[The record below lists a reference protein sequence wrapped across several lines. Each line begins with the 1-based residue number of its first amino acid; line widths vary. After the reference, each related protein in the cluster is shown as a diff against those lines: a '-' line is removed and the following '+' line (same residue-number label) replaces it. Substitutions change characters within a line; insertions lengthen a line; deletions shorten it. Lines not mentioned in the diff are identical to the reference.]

1 MTVDTTPA
9 DDHRH
14 PIPGAAATLA
24 GGRPDTV
31 PAHPLLPEPTLPP
44 VVLPHGTWPSP
55 LEAAD
60 LAAGAIVPGNLL
72 AAGRR
77 LLWTERRPA
86 EEGRQAL
93 VGWDGREV
101 ADQVPAGFD
110 VRTRVHEY
118 GGAPFTAV
126 GETVYASEYTDQR
139 LYRIGGRHPQPVTAG
154 GEGPAAVR
162 WADARH
168 VPGSNLLVAV
178 RETHHGDHEPRNE
191 LVALDLDT
199 GEEHLLLG
207 GRDFVASPRPSP
219 DGRRLAWTAWDH
231 PSMPW
236 DDAELWVAE
245 LHDGQLEDPRRIAGG
260 DQASVCSVTWM
271 HDGRLAFGLD
281 TSGYWEVHVSDDTR
295 SSEQVSW
302 FDADCGAPAWQFG
315 MQSIAPLAD
324 GRLVCVVT
332 ERATHRLV
340 LLEPDTS
347 TVTEVSLPYAN
358 IDRIQPFGRG
368 VTFLAAE
375 ANGARVVVVWTPG
388 RPAIEVR
395 RYELSALEEGD
406 WPVPEPIEVGT
417 PDGETTNAFL
427 WRPAN
432 RDVAGPEDELPP
444 LLVFTH
450 GGPTGHVSPIL
461 TPAIAYWTT
470 RGFAVADVNYRGS
483 SGFGRAYRDRLL
495 GHWGELDVDDT
506 MAVARTL
513 ATTGVVDGDRM
524 AIRGGSAGGYTTLA
538 VLTTPGHPF
547 ACGTSFFGVADL
559 ELLAR
564 HTHKFESHYLDRVV
578 GPLPESRDL
587 YRQRSP
593 LHRADRLSKPLLV
606 LQGLED
612 PVVPPE
618 QAEAMVA
625 AAAERGI
632 PHAYVAF
639 EGEQHGFRRAENIVT
654 WLESELAF
662 YGQVM
667 GFVPAGD
674 LPEVALTPPLPA

>member
-1 MTVDTTPA
+1 MAAPSTPGSTF
-9 DDHRH
+9 RS
-14 PIPGAAATLA
+14 TLRD
-24 GGRPDTV
+24 GS
-31 PAHPLLPEPTLPP
+31 TLPP
-44 VVLPHGTWPSP
+44 VVLPYGTWPSP
-55 LEAAD
+55 LSAAD
-60 LAAGAIVPGNLL
+60 LAAGSVVPGNLL

-86 EEGRQAL
+86 EDGRQAL

-118 GGAPFTAV
+118 GGAPFTIA
-126 GETVYASEYTDQR
+126 GDAVYASEYTDQR
-139 LYRIGGRHPQPVTAG
+139 LYRLGGRHPRPVTAG

-168 VPGSNLLVAV
+168 VPDTRLLVAV
-178 RETHHGDHEPRNE
+178 RETHHGGREPRNE
-191 LVALDLDT
+191 IVTLDVDT
-199 GEEHLLLG
+199 GEEQVLLA

-219 DGRRLAWTAWDH
+219 DGSRLAWTAWDH

-245 LHDGQLEDPRRIAGG
+245 LVDGQLEDPRCIAGG
-260 DQASVCSVTWM
+260 DRTSACSAAWM
-271 HDGRLAFGLD
+271 PDGRLAFGLD
-281 TSGYWEVHVSDDTR
+281 TSGYWEVHVSADTR
-295 SSEQVSW
+295 TSEQVSW
-302 FDADCGAPAWQFG
+302 FDADCGAPAWQLG

-324 GRLVCVVT
+324 GRLVCVLT
-332 ERATHRLV
+332 ERATHRMV
-340 LLEPDTS
+340 LLAPDS
-347 TVTEVSLPYAN
+347 GEVTEVSLPYAHL
-358 IDRIQPFGRG
+358 DRIQPFGRG

-395 RYELSALEEGD
+395 RYELPVLEQGD
-406 WPVPEPIEVGT
+406 HPVPEPIEVGT
-417 PDGETTNAFL
+417 PDGETHPRLPVAPRQPRRH
-427 WRPAN
+427 RPRRRAPTPA
-432 RDVAGPEDELPP
+432 RVHPRRPDRATSPRSSRPRS
-444 LLVFTH
+444 
-450 GGPTGHVSPIL
+450 PTGPRAGSRSPTSTTAAAAGSAAPTATACSATGASSTSS
-461 TPAIAYWTT
+461 TPSPSPAPWP
-470 RGFAVADVNYRGS
+470 S
-483 SGFGRAYRDRLL
+483 
-495 GHWGELDVDDT
+495 
-506 MAVARTL
+506 
-513 ATTGVVDGDRM
+513 TGVVDGERM

-559 ELLAR
+559 ELLAE
-564 HTHKFESHYLDRVV
+564 HTHKFESRYLDRVV
-578 GPLPESRDL
+578 GPLPEAREL

-593 LHRADRLSKPLLV
+593 LHRAEQLSKPLLV

-625 AAAERGI
+625 AAAEQGV
-632 PHAYVAF
+632 PHAYIAF
-639 EGEQHGFRRAENIVT
+639 EGEQHGFRRAEHIVT

-667 GFVPAGD
+667 GFTPAGD
-674 LPEVALTPPLPA
+674 LDEVALSPPLPA